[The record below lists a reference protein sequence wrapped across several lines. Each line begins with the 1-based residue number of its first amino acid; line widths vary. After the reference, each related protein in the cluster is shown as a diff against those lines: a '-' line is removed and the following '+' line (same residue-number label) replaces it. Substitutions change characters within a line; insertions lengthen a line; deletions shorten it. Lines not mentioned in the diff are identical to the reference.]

1 MTFCTAGHV
10 DHGKTALVRALTGV
24 DTDRLAEERRRGL
37 TIELGFAPLELPGFC
52 TAGHVDHGKTALVRA
67 LTGVDTDRLAE
78 ERRRGLTIELGFA
91 PLELPGVGRV
101 SLVDVP
107 GHAQFI
113 PTMLSG
119 CGGLDG
125 ALFTVAADEGPMPQT
140 AEHLDILSLLGLE
153 RGVVALTRADLASPA
168 ALDGALFTV
177 AADEG
182 PMPQTAEH
190 LDILSLLG
198 LERGVVAL
206 TRADLASPA
215 ARAEAEA
222 PTRALTAG
230 PVREGAPPIFVSA
243 VTGEGLE
250 ALRAALAAMARQA
263 PPPPEGSP
271 RLHVDRVFSVDGSG
285 TVVTGTLTGG
295 PLRRGDRVQLYPG
308 GQTARVRG
316 LQCHGVPAEALPAGV
331 RAAVNLAAVRLR
343 DVGRGGHPGCAR
355 RPRPHRPDRRIP
367 AGAPRRP
374 LSRAHRKS
382 APLPPRRPRPGVVSS
397 TSTTAPA
404 PWCAAASSWDR
415 TCSAPARRGGP
426 SSASPSPSPPPPAT
440 GLWRASSPPWPR
452 WEAACWWICRP
463 PARAACGR
471 SGWPGWPPWRR
482 GGPSRRWNPPPP
494 QRLRR
499 PLPRRRRRR
508 GSWRPSIWGT
518 AWSRPPGRGWSPAL
532 PGGSGRRAGPAAA

>member
-1 MTFCTAGHV
+1 M
-10 DHGKTALVRALTGV
+10 
-24 DTDRLAEERRRGL
+24 
-37 TIELGFAPLELPGFC
+37 IFC

-125 ALFTVAADEGPMPQT
+125 AV
-140 AEHLDILSLLGLE
+140 
-153 RGVVALTRADLASPA
+153 
-168 ALDGALFTV
+168 FTV

-222 PTRALTAG
+222 RTRALTAG
-230 PVREGAPPIFVSA
+230 TFLEGAPRIFVSA

-250 ALRAALAAMARQA
+250 ALRAVLVAMARQT

-308 GQTARVRG
+308 EQTARVRG

-331 RAAVNLAAVRLR
+331 RAAVNLAGVRLR
-343 DVGRGGHPGCAR
+343 DVGRGDTLAAPGALTLT
-355 RPRPHRPDRRIP
+355 DRADVSLGVLP
-367 AGAPRRP
+367 GAPFHVRTGSQLHFHHGARALVCRCILLGQDVLRP
-374 LSRAHRKS
+374 GEAGWAQLRFTQPVAA
-382 APLPPRRPRPGVVSS
+382 APGDRFVARFFSPLATVGGGVLVDLAPPRKGRMAPERLARLAALAEGRPPLAAESPA
-397 TSTTAPA
+397 TPAAPAAPA
-404 PWCAAASSWDR
+404 PSAEADRKSTRLNSSH
-415 TCSAPARRGGP
+415 SGEARMP
-426 SSASPSPSPPPPAT
+426 SSA
-440 GLWRASSPPWPR
+440 
-452 WEAACWWICRP
+452 
-463 PARAACGR
+463 
-471 SGWPGWPPWRR
+471 
-482 GGPSRRWNPPPP
+482 
-494 QRLRR
+494 
-499 PLPRRRRRR
+499 
-508 GSWRPSIWGT
+508 
-518 AWSRPPGRGWSPAL
+518 
-532 PGGSGRRAGPAAA
+532 

>member
-1 MTFCTAGHV
+1 MT
-10 DHGKTALVRALTGV
+10 
-24 DTDRLAEERRRGL
+24 
-37 TIELGFAPLELPGFC
+37 FC

-168 ALDGALFTV
+168 V
-177 AADEG
+177 
-182 PMPQTAEH
+182 
-190 LDILSLLG
+190 
-198 LERGVVAL
+198 
-206 TRADLASPA
+206 
-215 ARAEAEA
+215 RAEVEA
-222 PTRALTAG
+222 RTRALTAG
-230 PVREGAPPIFVSA
+230 TFLEGAPRIFVSA

-308 GQTARVRG
+308 GQIARVRG

-331 RAAVNLAAVRLR
+331 RAAVNLAGVRLR
-343 DVGRGGHPGCAR
+343 DVGRGDTLAAPGASPSPTGPTYPCGCS
-355 RPRPHRPDRRIP
+355 PT
-367 AGAPRRP
+367 
-374 LSRAHRKS
+374 
-382 APLPPRRPRPGVVSS
+382 PPFPCTPEVSS

-426 SSASPSPSPPPPAT
+426 SSASPSPPPPPPAT

-452 WEAACWWICRP
+452 WEAACW
-463 PARAACGR
+463 
-471 SGWPGWPPWRR
+471 
-482 GGPSRRWNPPPP
+482 
-494 QRLRR
+494 
-499 PLPRRRRRR
+499 
-508 GSWRPSIWGT
+508 
-518 AWSRPPGRGWSPAL
+518 
-532 PGGSGRRAGPAAA
+532 